1 MKTNLK
7 ALELIEMGLSSKTV
21 LKLNESQIDTLH
33 SKLMSEQ
40 GIRKTVQNKRVEKIS
55 IPAKQSTNIGGMNVS
70 ADSTGTTVTTTSEAS
85 DPELDEKKDAKNN
98 PWAICHAQLGPK
110 KNAKFERCVKDV
122 KESLKEGK
130 NPVSLFLENKIMNII
145 EKHIPPRITKSDL
158 IKHIIEGDTKTAPS
172 KPKTDPKTKPSEKPG
187 EKPKH
192 PFKNPNPGEKESPKA
207 KTKKETKEQGPAV
220 APSKPKTT
228 PKTDPKTKPG
238 KPAEKPGKPSHP
250 FKNPNP
256 GEKESPKAVSP
267 EDAKDKVI
275 DVIMNL
281 LEK

>member
-7 ALELIEMGLSSKTV
+7 ALELIEMGFSSKTV
-21 LKLNESQIDTLH
+21 LKLNETQIDKLH

-40 GIRKTVQNKRVEKIS
+40 GIRTTVQNKRVEKVS
-55 IPAKQSTNIGGMNVS
+55 IPVKQSTNIKGMNVAS
-70 ADSTGTTVTTTSEAS
+70 DSTGTTVTTTSESS
-85 DPELDEKKDAKNN
+85 DTELDEKKESKNN

-122 KESLKEGK
+122 KKSLKEGK
-130 NPVSLFLENKIMNII
+130 NPVSLFLENKIMNIV

-172 KPKTDPKTKPSEKPG
+172 KPKTNPTTKPGKPSEKPK
-187 EKPKH
+187 KPGH
-192 PFKNPNPGEKESPKA
+192 PFKNPNPGEKPGPKA
-207 KTKKETKEQGPAV
+207 KKETNEQGPLT
-220 APSKPKTT
+220 APGKPATKPT
-228 PKTDPKTKPG
+228 TKPG
-238 KPAEKPGKPSHP
+238 KPSEKPKKPGHP

-256 GEKESPKAVSP
+256 GEKPSPKARVSP
-267 EDAKDKVI
+267 EEAKDKVI